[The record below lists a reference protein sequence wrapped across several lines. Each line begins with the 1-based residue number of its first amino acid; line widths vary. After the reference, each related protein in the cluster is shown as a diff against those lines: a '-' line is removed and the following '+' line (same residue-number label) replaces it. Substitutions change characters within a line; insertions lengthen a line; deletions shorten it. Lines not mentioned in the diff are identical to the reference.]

1 MKATDFQCATADR
14 ILHVFR
20 SGQNRILLADEVGL
34 GKTIVA
40 KEVIR
45 RVSRWHREE
54 LRDPCFKVVYICSN
68 IQIAAQNITKLGI
81 TEKVNV
87 SNSRLSMQHFR
98 LFQSGYQE
106 NRDEQLIPLTP
117 ATSFSMTSG
126 CGTIEE
132 RALMYLHLVRI
143 PELARHRAALSSMLR
158 YGVGDDSWDW
168 SVQEYRLKINQF
180 PDHGKEYYHTI
191 ASALDRHF
199 GEDPELYRRL
209 TDCCLTRRASRK
221 QESRPVINDLRRL
234 FASISLEQLNPDLV
248 IMDEFQRF
256 RDLIA
261 PEKDSEEAML
271 NQKFLGNSGT
281 KVLLLSATPYKPYST
296 LEEIAADENADH
308 YSEFMEV
315 MNFLFHNDEK
325 NQQFHRV
332 WQAYSDSLCELSQ
345 DSLTV
350 LLARKQEAEDA
361 MYQSVCR
368 TERFNTGI
376 IDDSGVQEVPVSTD
390 DILSYDAIQTLM
402 DQIHQQSPG
411 ALCDRNVPMDYVKS
425 APYLLSFMDQYQLK
439 RQIQN
444 YCRQRPL
451 DENKQLLDYLL
462 ISKYD
467 IHRYHEIRPHN
478 ARLQFL
484 SDAAFGRKDA
494 GAELLL
500 WIPASRPYYR
510 NPQSIFEKN
519 RGYSKI
525 LVFSSWEMVPRMI
538 SIMLSYEAER
548 RTIGRFYREDE
559 VSKGR
564 GYFVSKEET
573 RFGAG
578 RLKGYTQTL
587 ICYPSR
593 TLARLYQPAK
603 NLGKNV
609 TLLRQ
614 EIGKQI
620 ENILSQIVHKFNLS
634 IKKTS
639 SARILLQCLEYMDG
653 INLDPPEYIPSRAVS
668 IMTDMALASPA
679 ICCYRLVKKYYPY
692 NSDAEQRGYARDLA
706 YDIFVSLFN
715 KPESAAVLDLLYGS
729 RDDSVYYQSVLRYC
743 VEGDLQA
750 VLDEYAH
757 VLADQGADPLDEMVD
772 SFSDTVTLQIDTQDS
787 FPKYPESKAVMRTHF
802 ARGYFNAKVSDQKVE
817 SLVHLRKAFNSP
829 FRPFVLSTT
838 SIGQEG
844 LDFHLYC
851 RRVMHWNLPSN
862 PVDLEQREGRVN
874 RYKCLA
880 VRQNIAHKYGNL
892 PTWEEMFRQAAAIE
906 KGTCSDLVP
915 YWCLPD
921 SSDNP
926 FHIERLV
933 PMYPMSRDRQRYE
946 RIIKILSLYRLTLGQ
961 PRQEELIALLDQELI
976 DRTDNHLFMNL
987 CPYLHAHAP
996 EKEKALCK

>member
-14 ILHVFR
+14 ILQVFR

-54 LRDPCFKVVYICSN
+54 LHDPCFKVVYICSN
-68 IQIAAQNITKLGI
+68 IQIAAQNIAKLGI
-81 TEKVNV
+81 AEEVNV

-98 LFQSGYQE
+98 IFQSRYRE

-117 ATSFSMTSG
+117 GTSFSKTSR
-126 CGTIEE
+126 CGTVEE

-143 PELARHRAALSSMLR
+143 PELIHHRRALSSMLR
-158 YGVGDDSWDW
+158 HGVKESRWDQ
-168 SVQEYRLKINQF
+168 SVQEYRLKIDRF
-180 PDHGKEYYHTI
+180 PDRGKEYYHTI
-191 ASALDRHF
+191 ASSLDRHF
-199 GEDPELYRRL
+199 RNDPDLLRRL
-209 TDCCLTRRASRK
+209 MDCCLTRRASRS
-221 QESRPVINDLRRL
+221 QEARTVIKDLREL
-234 FASISLEQLNPDLV
+234 FAEISLEWLNPDLV
-248 IMDEFQRF
+248 VMDEFQRF

-261 PEKDSEEAML
+261 ADESQEKDKL
-271 NQKFLGNSGT
+271 NRKFLGNSST

-296 LEEIAADENADH
+296 LEEISADENADH

-315 MNFLFHNDEK
+315 MDFLFYDDEK
-325 NQQFHRV
+325 NRKFRTV
-332 WQAYSDSLCELSQ
+332 WQAYSDSLCEISQ
-345 DSLTV
+345 EHLTV
-350 LLARKQEAEDA
+350 LLACKQNAENA

-376 IDDSGVQEVPVSTD
+376 IDDSGVREVPVSTD

-402 DQIHQQSPG
+402 DQIGQQSPG
-411 ALCDRNVPMDYVKS
+411 ALHNRNVPMDYVKS
-425 APYLLSFMDQYQLK
+425 SPYLLSFMEQYQLK
-439 RQIQN
+439 RQIQDF
-444 YCRQRPL
+444 CRQHPMN
-451 DENKQLLDYLL
+451 ENKQILNYLLLDRQ
-462 ISKYD
+462 D
-467 IHRYHEIRPHN
+467 IRRYREIRPHN

-484 SDAAFGRKDA
+484 SDAVFGRKNA

-510 NPQSIFEKN
+510 NPKSIFEKN

-538 SIMLSYEAER
+538 SVMLSYEAER
-548 RTIGRFYREDE
+548 KTIGRLYRKDG
-559 VSKGR
+559 SKDR
-564 GYFVSKEET
+564 GYFAADEKS
-573 RFGAG
+573 RPGDS
-578 RLKGYTQTL
+578 RLKGDTKKL

-593 TLARLYQPAK
+593 TLAGLYHPAE
-603 NLGKNV
+603 NLGEDLP
-609 TLLRQ
+609 LLRQ
-614 EIGKQI
+614 KIGQQI
-620 ENILSQIVHKFNLS
+620 EAILSRIAQKFSLS
-634 IKKTS
+634 TKKKS
-639 SARILLQCLEYMDG
+639 SARVLLQCLEYMDG
-653 INLDPPEYIPSRAVS
+653 VRQMPPEDIPSNAVS
-668 IMTDMALASPA
+668 IMTDMALASPG
-679 ICCYRLVKKYYPY
+679 ICCYRMIKKYYPHL
-692 NSDAEQRGYARDLA
+692 SDAEKRSRAKSLA
-706 YDIFVSLFN
+706 DQIFASLFN
-715 KPESAAVLDLLYGS
+715 KPESAAVLDLLYGRRS
-729 RDDSVYYQSVLRYC
+729 ERGYYRSVFRYC

-757 VLADQGADPLDEMVD
+757 VLSEQGPELLGEMAD
-772 SFSDTVTLQIDTQDS
+772 SFSDTVTLRIDTQDS

-802 ARGYFNAKVSDQKVE
+802 ARGYFNAKVDDQKIE

-892 PTWEEMFRQAAAIE
+892 PTWEEMFRQAAAAE
-906 KGTCSDLVP
+906 KGTYSDLVP

-921 SSDNP
+921 GGDNP
-926 FHIERLV
+926 FRIERLA

-976 DRTDNHLFMNL
+976 DKADSRLFMNL
-987 CPYLHAHAP
+987 CPYLHEHSP
-996 EKEKALCK
+996 EKALCK